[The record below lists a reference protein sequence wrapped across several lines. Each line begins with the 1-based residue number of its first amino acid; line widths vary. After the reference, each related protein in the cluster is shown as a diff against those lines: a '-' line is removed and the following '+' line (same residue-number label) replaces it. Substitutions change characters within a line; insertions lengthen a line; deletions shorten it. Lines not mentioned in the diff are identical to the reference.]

1 MANQA
6 ALDAARSTALH
17 DSYGEQSTF
26 WFHRLGQGRAPAPPI
41 RQVLDPATGNTY
53 GDDTTAGATRGADV
67 IADHFDGA
75 RPGGLFAVRQ
85 TDAVAAAALLA
96 DVDRRLTPAQAAAC
110 DGPITAAELRTAL
123 QSMPR
128 GSAPGSDGLPFEF
141 YTTFWGDDMAQ
152 ALLAVMNDPFLS
164 ASAAPHYCSSL
175 RMGVLT
181 LLHKG
186 KDTPLTH
193 INSYRPITLLNS
205 DYKIAAKVIALR
217 FAAAL
222 ETVVDVTQT
231 AFVPGRWIGDN
242 ILLHQAILDH
252 LNPDPGAATGG
263 AGAGAAGGGGGAAG
277 GGGGGG
283 GGGQGGGGGGRSG
296 P

>member
-1 MANQA
+1 VAF
-6 ALDAARSTALH
+6 ALLCFAH
-17 DSYGEQSTF
+17 
-26 WFHRLGQGRAPAPPI
+26 I
-41 RQVLDPATGNTY
+41 
-53 GDDTTAGATRGADV
+53 GDDTAAGAARGADI
-67 IADHFDGA
+67 IANHFDGA

-85 TDAVAAAALLA
+85 TDAAAAAALLA

-110 DGPITAAELRTAL
+110 DGPITEAELRAAL
-123 QSMPR
+123 RSMPR

-141 YTTFWGDDMAQ
+141 YTTFWGDNMAE
-152 ALLAVMNDPFLS
+152 ALLAVMNEPFLS
-164 ASAAPHYCSSL
+164 AAAAPRYCHSMRL
-175 RMGVLT
+175 GVLT

-186 KDTPLTH
+186 KGTPLTH

-217 FAAAL
+217 LAAAL

-252 LNPDPGAATGG
+252 LNPDQSINHQSPTHHRRQPARPVAATRPGLRRADPDRWKELALSFPTSPG
-263 AGAGAAGGGGGAAG
+263 SFALHLQWHVCST
-277 GGGGGG
+277 
-283 GGGQGGGGGGRSG
+283 QG
-296 P
+296 